1 MWGWRKTLIISL
13 ILCGAWACI
22 SDEVITLL
30 SSLIPS
36 PYLGLLRGANNF
48 IIFGVVFLIL
58 YKRLKK
64 QQQQLILSEKQ
75 YRALFE
81 SNPNPMWIFN
91 KETLAFLAVN
101 DAAVAKYGYSH
112 EEFLQMTIRDIR
124 PKQDRSQITEMARKH
139 FNGCNEA
146 GSWHHIPKSGAIFPV
161 SITSHEVVF
170 DGKYCKMV
178 MATDMTKQVQHEKQL
193 KEAYL
198 KEKEL
203 YEKLATNYQVLEK
216 AERDNRLMGQVIDKI
231 NNLVLIVKEGGIIS
245 RVNQAFIDFTGY
257 TREEAIGKSPVE
269 LLTGPKTNMQTVERL
284 IQTTGRKEFFSG
296 EMINYKKNGEPYW
309 TSISLTPIFD
319 ENGTFQFG
327 ISVET
332 IITEKKEREQKILIQ
347 HSALQR
353 IAWSNSHEL
362 RRPLCTIISLVDLLK
377 DIDDPNERAYCL
389 DAIEKSSK
397 ELDSMIRSI
406 NKKAEKIQLHE
417 FSENA

>member
-1 MWGWRKTLIISL
+1 MWGWRKTIIISL
-13 ILCGAWACI
+13 VLCGAWACI

-30 SSLIPS
+30 SSHLPS

-48 IIFGVVFLIL
+48 IILGAVFFIL

-101 DAAVAKYGYSH
+101 DAAVAKYGYGRD
-112 EEFLQMTIRDIR
+112 EFLQMTIRDIR
-124 PKQDRSQITEMARKH
+124 PAHDLPQLIKIAQKH
-139 FNGCNEA
+139 LDGYNDVGTWN
-146 GSWHHIPKSGAIFPV
+146 HIRKSGEIFPV
-161 SITSHEVVF
+161 AITSHEVF
-170 DGKYCKMV
+170 FNGKYCKMV
-178 MATDMTKQVQHEKQL
+178 MATDITRHVRHEKQL
-193 KEAYL
+193 EEAYL

-203 YEKLATNYQVLEK
+203 HEKLVANYHILEK
-216 AERDNRLMGQVIDKI
+216 AELENRLMGQVIDKI
-231 NNLVLIVKEGGIIS
+231 NNLVVIAKEGGRIS

-257 TREEAIGKSPVE
+257 TREEIIGRNPAE
-269 LLTGPKTNMQTVERL
+269 LLTGPKTDKRTLQRL
-284 IQTTGRKEFFSG
+284 IETVGRKEFFYG
-296 EMINYKKNGEPYW
+296 EMINYKKNREPYW

-319 ENGTFQFG
+319 ENGIFQFS

-332 IITEKKEREQKILIQ
+332 IITEKKEREQKILVQ
-347 HSALQR
+347 HAALQR

-362 RRPLCTIISLVDLLK
+362 RRPLCTIMSLVDLLK
-377 DIDDPNERAYCL
+377 DADDLNERAYCL

-397 ELDSMIRSI
+397 ELDSMIRNI

-417 FSENA
+417 FTESA